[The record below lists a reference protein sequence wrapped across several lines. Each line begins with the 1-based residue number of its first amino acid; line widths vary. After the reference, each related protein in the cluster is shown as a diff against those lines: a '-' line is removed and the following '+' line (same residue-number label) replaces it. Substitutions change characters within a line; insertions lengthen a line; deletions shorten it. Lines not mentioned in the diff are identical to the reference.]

1 MVIHRKLFFL
11 LQVSSK
17 KSLCQQPS
25 LELDGSYLGIR
36 GSQTLY
42 KNSKTSKAG
51 NPACA
56 ALPQPCRNNHD
67 YGTEIHYNRQESLKE
82 YPVEN
87 GLHRKW
93 NNMISPVKQRSP
105 HHVKPPQEMD
115 QKANEFQTTC
125 PQQVSPGC
133 ACRHGGCSGGMQE
146 SHQISQVL
154 RKHSA
159 PVHKTCDDS
168 KRSQVSGL
176 NDSVDSR
183 QKETENAKRLYEER
197 RQKLLLQ
204 KMELEIE
211 KERLQHLLAEQEAK
225 LLLKQQ
231 QLHQSQMDYNR

>member
-25 LELDGSYLGIR
+25 LELDGSYLGIG

-42 KNSKTSKAG
+42 KNSKASKAG
-51 NPACA
+51 SPAHV

-67 YGTEIHYNRQESLKE
+67 YGTGIHYNHQESLKE
-82 YPVEN
+82 YSVEN

-93 NNMISPVKQRSP
+93 NNMISPAKQRSP
-105 HHVKPPQEMD
+105 RHVD
-115 QKANEFQTTC
+115 ADEFQSIC
-125 PQQVSPGC
+125 PQQVSHGC
-133 ACRHGGCSGGMQE
+133 ACRHRECSGSMQE
-146 SHQISQVL
+146 SHQVSQVV

-159 PVHKTCDDS
+159 PVHKTHDDS
-168 KRSQVSGL
+168 GHSRVSEL

-183 QKETENAKRLYEER
+183 QKEPENAKRLYEER

-231 QLHQSQMDYNR
+231 QLQQSRTDYDR